1 MAMGEQM
8 PAFWNS
14 SVVCN
19 VHVLDSNNNTILH
32 RGMGTPR
39 SCCYHS
45 HPPRDLHTE
54 HQSYSSFF
62 LRVKHTALS
71 DNQLQFTNL
80 DPSEAYSFI
89 WQSTLISQIQV
100 ASFETNQQK
109 LKGKFLST
117 YRPNWLW
124 SIRGRA
130 SKGWPPCSSP
140 WLTLLLPYSLPFAKI
155 ADLFDCRTWAT
166 HTIYIHGWKSI
177 FTRKLNHAGLVL
189 GGFSQN

>member
-1 MAMGEQM
+1 MICGPQTAAFVLKVRVYYFRRKEKTNKNIILIPRCLYSHHDDRLRSFMAMGEQM

-32 RGMGTPR
+32 RGKGTPR

-117 YRPNWLW
+117 YRPN
-124 SIRGRA
+124 
-130 SKGWPPCSSP
+130 
-140 WLTLLLPYSLPFAKI
+140 
-155 ADLFDCRTWAT
+155 
-166 HTIYIHGWKSI
+166 
-177 FTRKLNHAGLVL
+177 
-189 GGFSQN
+189 